1 MEPPNPLQ
9 HEKDAKTVIQNYA
22 AKGADDVFE
31 ARRRCWQKYP
41 ERMEQLKR
49 SGKLSQQDRSDE
61 RSSRNRFLGA
71 SAVETAKT
79 ERDQ

>member
-49 SGKLSQQDRSDE
+49 SGKLSQ
-61 RSSRNRFLGA
+61 
-71 SAVETAKT
+71 
-79 ERDQ
+79 